1 MNGLVGQRRN
11 IFRPR
16 FWRML
21 RDIQRFYR
29 EAPDFLCSN
38 SDNAYTIGAFL
49 ENYNYSES
57 FINDHLIP
65 MGAAIW
71 STTVEE
77 MKNYPVNAFIR
88 FFLSHGL
95 LNITNRPVWRT
106 VRGGSKEYVRRLTE
120 SYKHNI
126 RFEKVLRISRKS
138 DCVEIKDILKNCILT
153 KGVKVDELPTF
164 DIEYLFL
171 NIRSRSIGESIEL
184 VVTCPDD
191 GETKVNTTIYIDEIE
206 VKKNKEHSTDIKIDD
221 TYTMRMKY
229 PSLDEFIDENFNFE
243 GQSDN
248 SFDIIASCIDMVF
261 SEEEA
266 WEAKDCTKKELIE
279 FVEQM
284 NSAQFKQIENFFDT
298 MPQLSHEIEVVNPKT
313 KVKSTVILEGL
324 ASFFG

>member
-1 MNGLVGQRRN
+1 MPLPKIVTPSYELILPSNGKKIRYRPFLVKEEK
-11 IFRPR
+11 I
-16 FWRML
+16 L
-21 RDIQRFYR
+21 ILAI
-29 EAPDFLCSN
+29 E
-38 SDNAYTIGAFL
+38 SDSL
-49 ENYNYSES
+49 
-57 FINDHLIP
+57 
-65 MGAAIW
+65 
-71 STTVEE
+71 
-77 MKNYPVNAFIR
+77 
-88 FFLSHGL
+88 
-95 LNITNRPVWRT
+95 
-106 VRGGSKEYVRRLTE
+106 KE
-120 SYKHNI
+120 
-126 RFEKVLRISRKS
+126 ISRS
-138 DCVEIKDILKNCILT
+138 IKDILKNCILT
-153 KGVKVDELPTF
+153 KGIKVDELPTF

-206 VKKNKEHSTDIKIDD
+206 VKKNKEHNTDVKIDD

-261 SEEEA
+261 SEDEA

-284 NSAQFKQIENFFDT
+284 NSAQFKEIEKFFDT
-298 MPQLSHEIEVVNPKT
+298 MPQLSHEIEIVNPKT
-313 KVKSTVILEGL
+313 KVKSTVTLEGL

>member
-1 MNGLVGQRRN
+1 MPLPKIVTPSYELTLPSNGKK
-11 IFRPR
+11 ISYRP
-16 FWRML
+16 
-21 RDIQRFYR
+21 
-29 EAPDFLCSN
+29 
-38 SDNAYTIGAFL
+38 FL
-49 ENYNYSES
+49 EKEEKILILAIES
-57 FINDHLIP
+57 DSL
-65 MGAAIW
+65 
-71 STTVEE
+71 
-77 MKNYPVNAFIR
+77 
-88 FFLSHGL
+88 
-95 LNITNRPVWRT
+95 
-106 VRGGSKEYVRRLTE
+106 KE
-120 SYKHNI
+120 
-126 RFEKVLRISRKS
+126 ISRS
-138 DCVEIKDILKNCILT
+138 IKDILKNCILT
-153 KGVKVDELPTF
+153 KGGKVDELPTF

-261 SEEEA
+261 SEDEA

-284 NSAQFKQIENFFDT
+284 NSSQFKEIEKFFDT
-298 MPQLSHEIEVVNPKT
+298 MPQLSHQIEVVNPKT
-313 KVKSTVILEGL
+313 KVKSTVTLEGL

>member
-1 MNGLVGQRRN
+1 MPLPKIVTPSYELNLPSNGKKISYRPFLVKEEK
-11 IFRPR
+11 I
-16 FWRML
+16 L
-21 RDIQRFYR
+21 ILAI
-29 EAPDFLCSN
+29 E
-38 SDNAYTIGAFL
+38 SDSL
-49 ENYNYSES
+49 
-57 FINDHLIP
+57 
-65 MGAAIW
+65 
-71 STTVEE
+71 
-77 MKNYPVNAFIR
+77 
-88 FFLSHGL
+88 
-95 LNITNRPVWRT
+95 
-106 VRGGSKEYVRRLTE
+106 KE
-120 SYKHNI
+120 
-126 RFEKVLRISRKS
+126 ISRS
-138 DCVEIKDILKNCILT
+138 IKDILKNCILT

-191 GETKVNTTIYIDEIE
+191 RETKVNVTVYIDEVQ
-206 VKKNKEHSTDIKIDD
+206 VKTNDKHNADIKIDD

-261 SEEEA
+261 SEDEA

-284 NSAQFKQIENFFDT
+284 NSSQFKEIEKFFDT
-298 MPQLSHEIEVVNPKT
+298 MPQLSHQIEVVNPKT
-313 KVKSTVILEGL
+313 KVKSTVTLEGL